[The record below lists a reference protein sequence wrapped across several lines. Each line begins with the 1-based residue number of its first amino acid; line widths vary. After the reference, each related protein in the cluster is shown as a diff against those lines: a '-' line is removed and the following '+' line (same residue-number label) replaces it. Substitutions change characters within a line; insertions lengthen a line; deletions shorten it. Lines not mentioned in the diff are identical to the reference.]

1 MPEDNRTPSGG
12 DSQIEQDNEWLDEV
26 LRQSF
31 PASDP
36 IPMGHARV
44 DATRA
49 TDTERSDPSD

>member
-1 MPEDNRTPSGG
+1 MPEHNRTPNT

-44 DATRA
+44 EATRA
-49 TDTERSDPSD
+49 TDTEKSAPSD